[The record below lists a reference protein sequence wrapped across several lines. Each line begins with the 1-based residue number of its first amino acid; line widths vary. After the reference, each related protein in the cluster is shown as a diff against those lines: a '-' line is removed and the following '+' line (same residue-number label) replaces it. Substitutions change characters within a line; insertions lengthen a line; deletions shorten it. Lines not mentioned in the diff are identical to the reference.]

1 MQVTTSTALP
11 VRKIK
16 TIGKLELSQTAALQ
30 PAGVSI
36 FTLYNDNYFNR
47 LESVSSR
54 TLMIDYAKRNVTT
67 SYSLNG
73 PAIVQ
78 YGQSDTLQIEMIV
91 KVPQKQEIKYLTGFW
106 EVIKFAWIQY
116 LLVLVFWYYVLYR
129 GILGYLAQNKVFDS
143 IEVTNINSKSLR
155 PI

>member
-1 MQVTTSTALP
+1 MESLAQLQVTTSTALP

-16 TIGKLELSQTAALQ
+16 TIGKLELSQTSALQ

-36 FTLYNDNYFNR
+36 FKLYNDNYFNR

-54 TLMIDYAKRNVTT
+54 TLMIDYAKRNLTT

-91 KVPQKQEIKYLTGFW
+91 KVPQKQEI
-106 EVIKFAWIQY
+106 
-116 LLVLVFWYYVLYR
+116 
-129 GILGYLAQNKVFDS
+129 
-143 IEVTNINSKSLR
+143 
-155 PI
+155 